1 MMRRVAGELGQRLTL
16 EELEEM
22 IDEADREVEM
32 LEEMI
37 NEEEF
42 LRSMKTRPGKLS
54 LAAG

>member
-1 MMRRVAGELGQRLTL
+1 
-16 EELEEM
+16 M

-42 LRSMKTRPGKLS
+42 LRIMKKARR
-54 LAAG
+54 